1 MSEWAGRAWPDNIN
15 RVMYQTIKTDP
26 SNQIRK
32 LRTQNIKYHKQHHLN
47 VYLRP
52 KYRYSIITSWKNQKR
67 SKYHIKHIHWNAG
80 IAVHFFFVFD
90 TRKIHH
96 FFLFLCLKTAID
108 AITATKLSL
117 LLLLFVADFLFGSL
131 MFRIFR

>member
-32 LRTQNIKYHKQHHLN
+32 LRTQNIKYHKQHLLN

-80 IAVHFFFVFD
+80 IAVHFFLYLIPEKFIIFFSF
-90 TRKIHH
+90 
-96 FFLFLCLKTAID
+96 FFLKPQSTRLPLPNYHCA
-108 AITATKLSL
+108 
-117 LLLLFVADFLFGSL
+117 LLLFVADFLFGSL

>member
-32 LRTQNIKYHKQHHLN
+32 LRTQNIKYHKQHLLN

-80 IAVHFFFVFD
+80 IAVHFIFVFD

-96 FFLFLCLKTAID
+96 FFLFLCLETAID

-117 LLLLFVADFLFGSL
+117 CIVIVCGRFSFWLLNV
-131 MFRIFR
+131 

>member
-32 LRTQNIKYHKQHHLN
+32 LRTQNIKYHKQHLLN

-80 IAVHFFFVFD
+80 IAVHFFCIWYPKNSSFFSLSVSWNRNRRD
-90 TRKIHH
+90 YRYQTIIVHCYCLWPI
-96 FFLFLCLKTAID
+96 FFLAP
-108 AITATKLSL
+108 
-117 LLLLFVADFLFGSL
+117 
-131 MFRIFR
+131 